1 MSHGIARG
9 VSLDHGVLSR
19 PTGLIEQGGK
29 EVWNGTPAV
38 QLRDLPEEENI
49 QV

>member
-9 VSLDHGVLSR
+9 VLADHEELSR
-19 PTGLIEQGGK
+19 PTGLSEQGGK
-29 EVWNGTPAV
+29 EVWNGTPAL
-38 QLRDLPEEENI
+38 QLRDLPEEENL